1 MYWGVMQVWVCKEM
15 WVLLWF
21 PYFVCLYYMVCS
33 IIVFIM
39 LIYGNFI
46 KNKRV
51 CNIIIYRYIYVKI
64 NNKCKI
70 NVKNLEF
77 NVYFYL
83 CKNII

>member
-21 PYFVCLYYMVCS
+21 PYFVCLHYMVCS

-51 CNIIIYRYIYVKI
+51 CNIIIYIYVKI